1 MRQEK
6 NLYCGNA
13 NLSTIKF
20 FSTRKASFIIFI
32 GLLLFAL
39 YLYFFAGFK
48 QIVTVLQG
56 VNPEQYAFFYFLAIS
71 SILIANFFWSESWRN
86 LLNSLSIKISR
97 KKAYLYYW
105 VGYFVDLVVPCETVC
120 GEVTRLYLVHSE
132 TKDNHG
138 LIAAGGITNRI
149 VAYIIVVAGLY
160 TSAALLFSTL
170 NIPSIIL
177 NVFILILIG
186 ATLYLAILLYLALS
200 NKAAGKIAYFLL
212 KILRFIRPKKY
223 RSNTLSNATME
234 SLSAF
239 YSGFKIFR
247 EKPRSLTKPIIYM
260 TLSWLLN
267 LAAFILVF
275 YALGIYTQSFA
286 FFIIVY
292 FVAGSLTDV
301 ASSFSVGTLEILLSA
316 IFVLYGLN
324 TALSGITAALVRSVT
339 FWFPLI
345 LGYTIIQVVGTKKLL
360 LKKDAKIPTKKD
372 YLALSSI

>member
-1 MRQEK
+1 LFTLK
-6 NLYCGNA
+6 YLP
-13 NLSTIKF
+13 
-20 FSTRKASFIIFI
+20 TRKASIIIFI
-32 GLLLFAL
+32 GLFSFAL
-39 YLYFFAGFK
+39 YTYFFVGLK

-56 VNPEQYAFFYFLAIS
+56 VNIEQYAFFYFLAIS
-71 SILIANFFWSESWRN
+71 SILIANFFWSVSWRN
-86 LLNSLSIKISR
+86 LLSSLSIKISI

-105 VGYFVDLVVPCETVC
+105 AGYFVDLVVPCETVC

-132 TKDNHG
+132 TKENYG

-160 TSAALLFSTL
+160 TSAFLLFSTP

-177 NVFILILIG
+177 NVFVLILVG

-200 NKAAGKIAYFLL
+200 DKAAGKTAYFLL
-212 KILRFIRPKKY
+212 KILRLIRPKKY
-223 RSNTLSNATME
+223 QSNKLSNATME

-239 YSGFKIFR
+239 YNGFKIFR

-324 TALSGITAALVRSVT
+324 TALSGITAVLVRSVT

-345 LGYTIIQVVGTKKLL
+345 LGYITIQVVGVKKLL
-360 LKKDAKIPTKKD
+360 LSKSVKVPLTKD
-372 YLALSSI
+372 YLAPPSIIRSRQKEI